1 MQALDLNEAA
11 EFLKMNAEVL
21 RRKAKSGIVPGKKTG
36 KCWVFI
42 REHLADWVSGRY
54 PEPGRVDLQVIDGG
68 KQQKE
73 DIKPCQSTSGKKRG
87 GFNSPHQTASEYS
100 ALLERK

>member
-1 MQALDLNEAA
+1 METLDLDQAA

-21 RRKAKSGIVPGKKTG
+21 RRKAKSGGIPGRKAG

-54 PEPGRVDLQVIDGG
+54 
-68 KQQKE
+68 
-73 DIKPCQSTSGKKRG
+73 C
-87 GFNSPHQTASEYS
+87 
-100 ALLERK
+100 

>member
-1 MQALDLNEAA
+1 MEALDLDEAA

-21 RRKAKSGIVPGKKTG
+21 RRKAKNGNVPGRKAG

-54 PEPGRVDLQVIDGG
+54 PEPGRELRVIDGG
-68 KQQKE
+68 KQPKE
-73 DIKPCQSTSGKKRG
+73 DIKPCRSINAGKTG
-87 GFNSPHQTASEYS
+87 GFNSPHQTASEYN
-100 ALLERK
+100 ALLGLK